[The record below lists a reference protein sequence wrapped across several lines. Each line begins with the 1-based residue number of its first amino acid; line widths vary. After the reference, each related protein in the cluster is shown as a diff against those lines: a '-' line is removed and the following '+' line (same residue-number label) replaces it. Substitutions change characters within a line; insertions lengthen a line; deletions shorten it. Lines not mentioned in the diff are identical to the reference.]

1 MNWQRSTVVTI
12 ASRRMIGVM
21 TAGALAAACTPDG
34 ATEPTALAA
43 PPSRENPA
51 KSASPVTTVILPGG
65 TPSNGAVF
73 GNATAINEAGVVT
86 GVRNVLPDSTNLY
99 LWTDG
104 QFTLYPAG
112 VQPVAINRRME
123 IAGNT
128 AGTPTPFGIP
138 LEVALSNRAVLWKDG
153 VVTDLG
159 TLGGT
164 LSVAT
169 DMNDKGQIVG
179 WSQLEGSSDNRAF
192 IWENGVM
199 TDLGTLGGSSS
210 IAWGINNH
218 GQVVGTSTLANGT
231 ARAFLWE
238 KGTMIDLGVLSG
250 TGASTARGINDHGE
264 VVGLSTTSDPL
275 CSPIPFIW
283 RRGVMTAISL
293 PGKSCFSGEFSVR
306 DISDAGHVIG
316 GFNNSGVW
324 RPWIWQ
330 DGVSVEL
337 PPAIVP
343 GDAGVFRVN
352 SSGETV
358 GFSLR
363 PVNFGPAVLW
373 SVGRNGP

>member
-1 MNWQRSTVVTI
+1 MNSQWSAVVTI

-21 TAGALAAACTPDG
+21 TASLLAATCSPDQ
-34 ATEPTALAA
+34 AIEPTAPEAS
-43 PPSRENPA
+43 PSQASAA
-51 KSASPVTTVILPGG
+51 KSTGIEMTVLLSGG
-65 TPSNGAVF
+65 PTGAGTVY
-73 GNATAINEAGVVT
+73 GNATAINEAGVVA
-86 GVRNVLPDSTNLY
+86 GVRNIMFADSTNLH
-99 LWTDG
+99 LWKDG
-104 QFTLYPAG
+104 QFTLYLAG
-112 VQPVAINRRME
+112 GQPVAINRRME

-128 AGTPTPFGIP
+128 TGVPTPFGTP
-138 LEVALSNRAVLWKDG
+138 LVVLPNNRAVLWKDA

-164 LSVAT
+164 LSAAT

-179 WSQLEGSSDNRAF
+179 WSRLAGSSDNRAF
-192 IWENGVM
+192 IWEDGVI

-210 IAWGINNH
+210 VAWGINNR

-238 KGTMIDLGVLSG
+238 KGTMIDLGVLNG
-250 TGASTARGINDHGE
+250 TGLSSAAGINDHGV
-264 VVGLSTTSDPL
+264 VVGLSSTWDL
-275 CSPIPFIW
+275 VCAPIPFIS

-293 PGKSCFSGEFSVR
+293 PGKSCFSGEFTVR

-316 GFNNSGVW
+316 GFLNVNVW

-330 DGVSVEL
+330 DGVSVDL
-337 PPAIVP
+337 SGVP

-352 SSGETV
+352 SSGQTV
-358 GFSLR
+358 GFALR
-363 PVNFGPAVLW
+363 PIDLGPAVLW